1 MLMTHPQAF
10 DRAFIASAAT
20 GTPVGEP
27 GGSRVV
33 TDSRADVT
41 GALFVALAGERFD
54 GHDFVEDVLARGA
67 TGAVVSASWWGTR
80 GSGRFT
86 NLFVVPDTLLALH
99 ALALAHRARFTLPVA
114 AVTGS
119 NGKTSTKELLAAALS
134 PLGSVLKTQ
143 GNLNNHIG
151 VPLTLLGLRAEH
163 RAAAVEMGLNHPG
176 ELRTLSALARPRA
189 AIITNVQAA
198 HLEGLGT
205 LDGVA
210 RAKAEIVEGFEPGG
224 VLVLPHGHASLDT
237 ALAAYR
243 GRRLTFGLASDA
255 DIHPVHVDDR
265 GLDGVAVVLPG
276 GARVETAL
284 AGRHVVLNLLAA
296 LAAAQVL
303 GVSPAE
309 AAPAIAGV
317 KAVKGRLCPR
327 RAGGVVVL
335 DDSYNA
341 NPASLAA
348 ALDTLR
354 SARIDGR
361 RWAILGTMR
370 ELGPEEAALHR
381 EAGAGAAFVDG
392 LVVVGELG
400 RALGKGAV
408 AAGLDRARVR
418 EAADGARAAAMLLP
432 DLRPGDAV
440 LVKASR
446 TTRLDTAVE
455 ALIAGLGGEG

>member
-10 DRAFIASAAT
+10 DTAFIASAVT

-27 GGSRVV
+27 GGNRVV
-33 TDSRADVT
+33 TDSRGDVS
-41 GALFVALAGERFD
+41 GVLFVALSGERFD

-67 TGAVVSASWWGTR
+67 TGAMVSASWWGTH

-86 NLFVVPDTLLALH
+86 NLHVVPDTLLALQ
-99 ALALAHRARFTLPVA
+99 ALASAHRMRFKLPVA

-134 PLGSVLKTQ
+134 PMGPVLKTQ
-143 GNLNNHIG
+143 GNYNNHIG

-176 ELRTLSALARPRA
+176 ELRTLSTLARPRA

-198 HLEGLGT
+198 HLEGLGS

-210 RAKAEIVEGFEPGG
+210 RAKAEIAEGLEPGG
-224 VLVLPHGHASLDT
+224 VLVLPHGQESLDT
-237 ALAAYR
+237 ALATYR
-243 GRRLTFGLASDA
+243 GRRLTFGLAPDA
-255 DIHPVHVDDR
+255 DLHPLRVEDR
-265 GLDGVAVVLPG
+265 GLDGTTLVLPDG
-276 GARVETAL
+276 VRVETAL
-284 AGRHVVLNLLAA
+284 VGRHVVLNLLAA

-309 AAPAIAGV
+309 AAPAVARV
-317 KAVKGRLCPR
+317 RAMKGRLCPR
-327 RAGGVVVL
+327 RAGGVLVL

-341 NPASLAA
+341 NPASLSA
-348 ALDTLR
+348 ALDALR

-361 RWAILGTMR
+361 RWAILGDMR
-370 ELGPEEAALHR
+370 ELGSEETALHR

-392 LVVVGELG
+392 LIVVGELG
-400 RALGKGAV
+400 RALGEGAV

-418 EAADGARAAAMLLP
+418 EAADGAAAAAMLLP
-432 DLRPGDAV
+432 DLSPGDAA

-446 TTRLDTAVE
+446 TTRLETAVE